1 MSGADWLTISTA
13 LSAEEHA
20 TRRDATRPTTR
31 HDTTHNN
38 NNNAKERRTQGI
50 GQGADGELFLGADV
64 EEQMRRAVPGEL
76 AVGRAADVA
85 LLAQDVDL
93 AVLVSV
99 VG

>member
-1 MSGADWLTISTA
+1 MPI
-13 LSAEEHA
+13 SAEEHTRHTTHDTA
-20 TRRDATRPTTR
+20 RRDTARR
-31 HDTTHNN
+31 DTTHNN
-38 NNNAKERRTQGI
+38 DAKERRTQGI